1 MNQAVLIL
9 LKNLMWIK
17 LSDMDTM
24 AELSLN
30 VELPE
35 DDERGE

>member
-17 LSDMDTM
+17 LSDMNTM